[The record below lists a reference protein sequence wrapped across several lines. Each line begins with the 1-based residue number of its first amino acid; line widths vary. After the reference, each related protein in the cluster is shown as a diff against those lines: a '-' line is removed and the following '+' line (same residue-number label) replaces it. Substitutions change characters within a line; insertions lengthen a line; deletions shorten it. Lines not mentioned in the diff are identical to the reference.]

1 MILVDQAFDTLDHG
15 VLLEKMKHFGFRISL
30 IKWLESYPSNRKFL
44 VCIDNG
50 FSEAATSKYGVP
62 QSSTLG
68 SLLFCYM

>member
-1 MILVDQAFDTLDHG
+1 MILVDQAFDHG

-30 IKWLESYPSNRKFL
+30 IKWLESYLSNRKFL

-68 SLLFCYM
+68 WLLFCYM